1 MSRALLPPDD
11 AFNRKLTANV
21 HPVGWRNPTPVGR
34 YNLVVVGAGTAGLV
48 TAAIAAGLGARV
60 ALVERHLMGG
70 DCLNVGCV
78 PSKAVLRAARAW
90 ASARDGAAFGL
101 TFPAGVERVFGA
113 AMARMRRL
121 RAELSRVDS
130 AERFAGL
137 GVDVFIGEARFTGP
151 DAVAVGGASL
161 RFARAAVCTGARA
174 ATPPVPGLADAG
186 CLTNETVF
194 SLTELPPRLAVIG
207 AGPIGCELAQA
218 FARFGSE
225 VTVIERGGRI
235 LPREDADA
243 AAVVQARMA
252 RDGVRF
258 VFDAEVRAVEPA
270 AAGVPTS
277 GGTPASG
284 GAPASGG
291 VPVSGGTLA
300 SAGTPV
306 SSVGMD
312 AAPEEESVV
321 SRQIGERRE
330 DRPCG
335 DAADDANARGKRI
348 RYAAGGESHD
358 LCVDEILVGV
368 GRAPNV
374 EGLGLEAAA
383 VACDRGGVAVDAHL
397 RTTNPRI
404 YAAGDVCSRFKFTH
418 AADAMARIVVQNAL
432 FPHPFGLGRASTASL
447 VIPWCTYT
455 EPEIAHV
462 GLYEAD
468 ARAKGI
474 EVETFTQ
481 SLAEVDRAVLDGEN
495 AGFARIHVRKGT
507 DRILGATVVAADAG
521 NLISE
526 VTVAMKAGAGL
537 GVIGAAVHPYPTQAE
552 AWRKAA
558 DQLRRARFSDR
569 QRAALRRLFAWRR

>member
-1 MSRALLPPDD
+1 MDSRALLPDD
-11 AFNRKLTANV
+11 AFNRKLVANV
-21 HPVGWRNPTPVGR
+21 HPPKWRNPTPRGR

-48 TAAIAAGLGARV
+48 TAAVAAGLGARV

-78 PSKAVLRAARAW
+78 PSKGVLRAARAW

-101 TFPAGVERVFGA
+101 AFPEGVEGDFGA
-113 AMARMRRL
+113 AMARMRKL
-121 RAELSRVDS
+121 RAEISHVDS

-137 GVDVFIGEARFTGP
+137 GVDVFIGEARFTGR
-151 DAVAVGGASL
+151 DTVAVGDAAL

-174 ATPPVPGLADAG
+174 ALLPIPGLAEAG

-225 VTVIERGGRI
+225 VTVLEQAPRI
-235 LPREDADA
+235 LPREDPDA
-243 AAVVQARMA
+243 AEVVQARMVH
-252 RDGVRF
+252 DGVRF
-258 VFDAEVRAVEPA
+258 VLDAAIGAVEPA
-270 AAGVPTS
+270 SAAEAAQGAVS
-277 GGTPASG
+277 GPETA
-284 GAPASGG
+284 APA
-291 VPVSGGTLA
+291 A
-300 SAGTPV
+300 
-306 SSVGMD
+306 
-312 AAPEEESVV
+312 
-321 SRQIGERRE
+321 
-330 DRPCG
+330 
-335 DAADDANARGKRI
+335 ANAGGRPKRI
-348 RYAAGGESHD
+348 RYTTVGGSHEITA
-358 LCVDEILVGV
+358 DEVLLGV

-374 EGLGLEAAA
+374 EGLGLETA
-383 VACDRGGVAVDAHL
+383 GVAFDRSGVTVDAHL

-404 YAAGDVCSRFKFTH
+404 YAAGDVCSPFKFTH
-418 AADAMARIVVQNAL
+418 AADAMAEIVIQNAL
-432 FPHPFGLGRASTASL
+432 FPHPFGLGKASTESL

-462 GLYEAD
+462 GMYEAD

-481 SLAEVDRAVLDGEN
+481 PLAEVDRAVLDGED
-495 AGFARIHVRKGT
+495 AGFARVHVRKGT
-507 DRILGATVVAADAG
+507 DRIVGATVVAADAG

-537 GVIGAAVHPYPTQAE
+537 GVIGAAIHPYPTQAE

-558 DQLRRARFSDR
+558 NQLRKARFTDR
-569 QRAALRRLFAWRR
+569 QRAILGRLFAWRR

>member
-21 HPVGWRNPTPVGR
+21 HPADWRNPTPAGR

-90 ASARDGAAFGL
+90 AAARDGAAFGL
-101 TFPAGVERVFGA
+101 TFPAGVERDFGA
-113 AMARMRRL
+113 VMARMRRL

-151 DAVAVGGASL
+151 DAVAVGGATL

-174 ATPPVPGLADAG
+174 AAPPVPGLADAG
-186 CLTNETVF
+186 HLTNETVF
-194 SLTELPPRLAVIG
+194 SLTALPPRLAVIG

-225 VTVIERGGRI
+225 VTVIERSGRI

-243 AAVVQARMA
+243 AAVVQARLA

-270 AAGVPTS
+270 GVAG
-277 GGTPASG
+277 A
-284 GAPASGG
+284 
-291 VPVSGGTLA
+291 
-300 SAGTPV
+300 PV
-306 SSVGMD
+306 SSAGGD
-312 AAPEEESVV
+312 AAQEERSAGGGP
-321 SRQIGERRE
+321 RGERRE
-330 DRPCG
+330 TRPRG
-335 DAADDANARGKRI
+335 DAAGAGEAGGKRI
-348 RYAAGGESHD
+348 RYAVGGEPRD
-358 LCVDEILVGV
+358 LRVDEILVGV

-374 EGLGLEAAA
+374 EGLGLEAAG
-383 VACDRGGVAVDAHL
+383 VACDRGGIAVDARL
-397 RTTNPRI
+397 RTANPRI
-404 YAAGDVCSRFKFTH
+404 YAAGDVCSPFKFTH

-432 FPHPFGLGRASTASL
+432 FPHPFGLGHASTRSL

-462 GLYEAD
+462 GLYETD
-468 ARAKGI
+468 ARAQGI

-481 SLAEVDRAVLDGEN
+481 PLAEVDRAVLDGED
-495 AGFARIHVRKGT
+495 AGFARVHVRKGT

-526 VTVAMKAGAGL
+526 MTVAMKAGAGL
-537 GVIGAAVHPYPTQAE
+537 GVVGAAVHPYPTQAE
-552 AWRKAA
+552 AWRKVA
-558 DQLRRARFSDR
+558 DRLRRARFGTR
-569 QRAALRRLFAWRR
+569 QRAMLKRLFAWRR